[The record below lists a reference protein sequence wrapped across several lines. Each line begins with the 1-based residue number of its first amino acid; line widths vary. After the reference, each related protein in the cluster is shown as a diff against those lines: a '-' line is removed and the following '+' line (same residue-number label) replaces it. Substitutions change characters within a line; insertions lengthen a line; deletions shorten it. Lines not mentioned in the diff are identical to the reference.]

1 MLASDVT
8 CIRTLPLPEFCRGL
22 LPARVLPFRAMP
34 TAEASPKVECAALH
48 KRFSSAQNA
57 YLNSDAHPERMPR
70 AKHLT
75 AEIVATNHRLS
86 ALSEP
91 IQKSAHLIES
101 NHYQT
106 PYSSGTCAL
115 FCRTPFILS
124 TLTKSHP
131 GSVGTQLGYAPE
143 EIPEIS
149 PRASINPS

>member
-1 MLASDVT
+1 
-8 CIRTLPLPEFCRGL
+8 
-22 LPARVLPFRAMP
+22 MP